1 MDGSPLVYS
10 SLVACDGGDHHATWM
25 AVLLSIVARWRVTE
39 VITTTWMAVL
49 LSIVAWWRVTEVITT
64 TWMAVLLSIV
74 AWWRVTEVITTLHGW
89 QSSCL

>member
-10 SLVACDGGDHHATWM
+10 SLMASA
-25 AVLLSIVARWRVTE
+25 AVLLSR
-39 VITTTWMAVL
+39 
-49 LSIVAWWRVTEVITT
+49 VAWWRVTEVITT

-74 AWWRVTEVITTLHGW
+74 ARWRVTEVIATLHGW

>member
-1 MDGSPLVYS
+1 MDGSPLVYSSLVACGGCDHHYMDGSPLVYS

-25 AVLLSIVARWRVTE
+25 AVLLSIVA
-39 VITTTWMAVL
+39 
-49 LSIVAWWRVTEVITT
+49 WWRVAEVITT